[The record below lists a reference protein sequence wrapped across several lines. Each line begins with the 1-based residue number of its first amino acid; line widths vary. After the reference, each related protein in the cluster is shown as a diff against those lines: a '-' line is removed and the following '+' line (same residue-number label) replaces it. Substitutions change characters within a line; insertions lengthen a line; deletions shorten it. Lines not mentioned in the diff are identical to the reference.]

1 MGAEGSR
8 VYSDEETDDYSPA
21 YFSDYHGAL
30 GLVPGESGVGHQ
42 TTSTTVDI
50 TSECVS
56 TSKLM
61 VSCVFTGISCVCLH
75 VQGGGWSLRQTF
87 ISASLTCVKNLPCDS
102 INRG

>member
-8 VYSDEETDDYSPA
+8 MYSDEETDDYSPA

-30 GLVPGESGVGHQ
+30 GLAPGESGVGHH

-56 TSKLM
+56 ISKLT
-61 VSCVFTGISCVCLH
+61 VSLALVYIWCVC
-75 VQGGGWSLRQTF
+75 V
-87 ISASLTCVKNLPCDS
+87 
-102 INRG
+102 